1 MKKSS
6 LLALVGVGLLILN
19 NLYYLVV
26 NSLDAWQYGWYQIL
40 GYVWNIIVLAAWVLI
55 GQFFLTLYKKSK

>member
-1 MKKSS
+1 MS
-6 LLALVGVGLLILN
+6 

>member
-26 NSLDAWQYGWYQIL
+26 NSLESWQYDWYQTL
-40 GYVWNIIVLAAWVLI
+40 GYVWNILVLAAWILI

>member
-26 NSLDAWQYGWYQIL
+26 NSLESW
-40 GYVWNIIVLAAWVLI
+40 
-55 GQFFLTLYKKSK
+55 

>member
-26 NSLDAWQYGWYQIL
+26 NSLESWQYDWTKL
-40 GYVWNIIVLAAWVLI
+40 LAMY
-55 GQFFLTLYKKSK
+55 GTFLLSQHGFLSVNSF

>member
-26 NSLDAWQYGWYQIL
+26 NSLDAWQ
-40 GYVWNIIVLAAWVLI
+40 
-55 GQFFLTLYKKSK
+55 